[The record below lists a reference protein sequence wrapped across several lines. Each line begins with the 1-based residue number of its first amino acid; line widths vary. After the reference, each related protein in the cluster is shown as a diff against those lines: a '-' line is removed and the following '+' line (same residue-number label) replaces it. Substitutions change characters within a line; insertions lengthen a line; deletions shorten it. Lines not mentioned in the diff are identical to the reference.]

1 MKKLLVKLTLIF
13 LLATLLINCSA
24 EKDSKKVAEVS
35 TTAAGNITLLT
46 ATSGGNITDNGGADV
61 TARGV
66 VWNTATA
73 PTTNLA
79 TKTTDGTGVG
89 GFSSA
94 MSNLSP
100 STSYFVRAYA
110 INSVGI
116 AYGNE
121 ITFTTGAIVLP
132 TLTTTAVSG
141 VTNNSATSGG
151 IISSDGGAT
160 ITAKGVC
167 WGTSP
172 SPTIVLTTRTNN
184 GTGTATFNTNIGGF
198 SPSTTYYVRAYATN
212 SSGTA
217 YGQERV
223 FTTLSTLPILTT
235 TVVSAITTTT
245 ASSGGTISSDGG
257 ATITEKGVCWSKSPS
272 PTIALATRTNSGG
285 IGMAAFT
292 SSISGLSSSNNYY
305 VRAYATNSVG
315 TAYGNE
321 LIFSSLQNTNAA
333 SLPNVTIGTQIWQ
346 SINLKLTT
354 YRDGTPIPQVT
365 DPTAWANLTT
375 GAWCYY
381 NNDPTN
387 GSDYGNYGKLYNWYA
402 VAGIYDAASLA
413 NPSLRKQLAPTGW
426 HIPTDEEWTT
436 LTSFLGGI
444 NIAGGKMKDTYSW
457 ATPNTGATN
466 SSGFSGLAGG
476 YRSDNGHFQDIGAIG
491 WWWSSST
498 YNVLTYNNLSV
509 PVVRIRYLNYINRIV
524 TIQGM
529 HYPYGFSVRCI
540 RD

>member
-35 TTAAGNITLLT
+35 TIATSNITLLT

-89 GFSSA
+89 SFSSA
-94 MSNLSP
+94 IANLSP

-110 INSVGI
+110 SNSVGI

-223 FTTLSTLPILTT
+223 FTTLSTLPTLTT

-272 PTIALATRTNSGG
+272 PTIALSTRTNSGG

-292 SSISGLSSSNNYY
+292 SSISGLSSSITYY
-305 VRAYATNSVG
+305 VRAYATNSAG

-346 SINLKLTT
+346 SINLKVTT

-365 DPTAWANLTT
+365 DPTAWTNLTT

-381 NNDPTN
+381 KNDPTN
-387 GSDYGNYGKLYNWYA
+387 GSVYGKLYNWYA
-402 VAGIYDAASLA
+402 VAGIYDTASLA
-413 NPSLRKQLAPTGW
+413 SPSLRKQLAPIGW

-476 YRSDNGHFQDIGAIG
+476 YRNNDGAFYDVG
-491 WWWSSST
+491 AVAWWWSSST

-509 PVVRIRYLNYINRIV
+509 PVVRIRYLNYINGIV

-529 HYPYGFSVRCI
+529 NYPFGFSVRCI